1 MSNRFHGRYNKR
13 KRIQIYIYIYIHT
26 CMNLKGPSLCPILV
40 TLFVA
45 QKSQH
50 AICP

>member
-1 MSNRFHGRYNKR
+1 MGDITNEREFKY
-13 KRIQIYIYIYIHT
+13 IYIYIYIHT